1 MNRSS
6 EDSVAIKVEAQI
18 GAQSFS
24 LEAGKLAEQADGA
37 VLVRYGDTV
46 VLATAV
52 AKEPREGLDFFP
64 LTIDYEE
71 RMYAAGKIPGGF
83 IKRESRPSEA
93 AVLAMRLTDRP
104 IRPLFPKGYRNDVQV
119 VLTVLSADQENDPDI
134 LAVNGASAALS
145 ISQIPF
151 LGPVGAVRVG
161 RINGEFVTNPT
172 TTQLDESDLDLVVA
186 GTRDAVMM
194 VEAGAKIL
202 PESVMADAIA
212 YGQAELQK
220 SVELQEKLVATAG
233 TPKRMPFVGPKA
245 DSVVKLGSVLA
256 KDGAEFVIFDV
267 ETTAMKPENGYI
279 VDLAALRLR
288 DGQVVDRFDSLVNPG
303 RQIVGH
309 QIHGISDADVANAPT
324 AADLLPRFVEWV
336 GETPLVAHNITFD
349 LPFLLRHMPNDVKW
363 QPSAMFDT
371 LELAYQIYP
380 DAGSW
385 KLPDLMR
392 FVFGRDVGAAHRA
405 MPDAEATAE
414 LFIDMTRGLPE
425 RLDAVRADI
434 ADEVR
439 RARENYSRSE
449 QGDRLED
456 IRRRHGIGS
465 GLMDVLTK
473 STVRELVLT
482 ENVRIDGRDTRTIR
496 PISVEVG
503 LLPRTHGSGL
513 FTRGQTQALSI
524 ATLGPASD
532 VQRLDTISPETE
544 KRYIHHYN
552 MPPYSTGEAKP
563 MRGPG
568 RREIGHGALAER
580 ALLPVLP
587 TVEAFPYTIRVVSE
601 VVSSNGSTSMA
612 STCGSTLALMDAGVP
627 ISAPVGGVAMG
638 LITDTASGRYA
649 VLTDI
654 SGKEDAY
661 GDMDFK
667 VTGTAEGVTA
677 LQMDI
682 KVPGITS
689 EILRDALEQARQGRI
704 FILERMTEVISA
716 SRSELS
722 PYAPRIHT
730 MKIPVEKIRDV
741 IGAGGKVIRQI
752 TAETGTQINVEDDG
766 TIQIA
771 ATSGEAAQKA
781 IHWIEGLTR
790 DVEVGKEY
798 LGRVT
803 RIMNFGAFVE
813 ILPGKEGLVHISQ
826 LADYRVPRVEDVV
839 SIGDELMVVVTEIDR
854 MGRINLSRR
863 AAMERHMAKTGV
875 AAGERSS

>member
-1 MNRSS
+1 MS
-6 EDSVAIKVEAQI
+6 IKVEAEI
-18 GAQSFS
+18 GHQTFS

-46 VLATAV
+46 LLATAV
-52 AKEPREGLDFFP
+52 ASKEPREGTDFFP

-93 AVLAMRLTDRP
+93 AILAMRLTDRP

-119 VLTVLSADQENDPDI
+119 VLTVLSVDQENDPDI

-145 ISQIPF
+145 VSGIPF
-151 LGPVGAVRVG
+151 QGPAGAVRVG
-161 RINGEFVTNPT
+161 RIDGQFVTNPT
-172 TTQLDESDLDLVVA
+172 YSQLEESDLDLVVA

-202 PESVMADAIA
+202 PEATMADAIE
-212 YGQAELQK
+212 YGQRELQK
-220 SVELQEKLVATAG
+220 SIELQDKLVATAG
-233 TPKRMPFVGPKA
+233 TPKKMPFLGPKA
-245 DSVVKLGSVLA
+245 DSVVKLGRALGS
-256 KDGAEFVIFDV
+256 GEPEFVVFDV

-279 VDLAALRLR
+279 VDLAALRVR
-288 DGQVVDRFDSLVNPG
+288 GGQVVDRFESLVNPG
-303 RQIVGH
+303 RSIVGH
-309 QIHGISDADVANAPT
+309 QVHGISDQDVANAPT
-324 AADLLPRFVEWV
+324 AAELLPKFVEWIGDAAV
-336 GETPLVAHNITFD
+336 VAHNVTFD
-349 LPFLLRHMPNDVKW
+349 LPFILRHLPNDVRW
-363 QPSAMFDT
+363 EPTAIYDT
-371 LELAYQIYP
+371 LELAYQLYP
-380 DAGSW
+380 DAGSY
-385 KLPDLMR
+385 KLADLVR
-392 FVFGRDVGAAHRA
+392 FVFGRDHEAAHRA
-405 MPDAEATAE
+405 MPDAQATAD
-414 LFIDMTRGLPE
+414 LFINLTDGLAQ
-425 RLDAVRADI
+425 RLDAVRGDI
-434 ADEVR
+434 TDEIR
-439 RARENYSRSE
+439 RAREGYNRSE
-449 QGDRLED
+449 QNQRIED

-465 GLMDVLTK
+465 GLMDVLLK
-473 STVRELVLT
+473 ATVRETVLS
-482 ENVRIDGRDTRTIR
+482 EGIRIDGRDTSTIR

-503 LLPRTHGSGL
+503 ILPRTHGSGL
-513 FTRGQTQALSI
+513 FTRGQTQVLSI
-524 ATLGPASD
+524 ATLGPSSD

-552 MPPYSTGEAKP
+552 MPPYSTGEAKF

-580 ALLPVLP
+580 ALIPVLP
-587 TVEAFPYTIRVVSE
+587 SEAEFPYVIRVVSE
-601 VVSSNGSTSMA
+601 AVSSNGSTSMA

-638 LITDTASGRYA
+638 LITDAATGRYA

-654 SGKEDAY
+654 TGKEDAF

-667 VTGTAEGVTA
+667 VTGTSEGVTA

-682 KVPGITS
+682 KTAGITP
-689 EILRDALEQARQGRI
+689 EILRDALEQARKGRL
-704 FILERMTEVISA
+704 FILDKMTATISA

-722 PYAPRIHT
+722 QYAPRIIT
-730 MKIPVEKIRDV
+730 MKIPVDKIRDV

-771 ATSGEAAQKA
+771 STSGEASDKA
-781 IHWIEGLTR
+781 VRWIEGLTR

-798 LGRVT
+798 LGKVT

-854 MGRINLSRR
+854 MGRVNLSRR
-863 AAMERHMAKTGV
+863 AAMERHMAK
-875 AAGERSS
+875 AGANQS